1 MDLLHDCVTLPDGT
15 RTHTTR
21 TRREPQRPNLVV
33 MPPPGASPRLLDSAL
48 ATLGERFNVLSWE
61 LRCIAGSPP
70 RNGLP
75 SVACESDMHVGDCI
89 GLLDRYGWPMEGL
102 CCIGYCAS
110 APLAMRLAVAR
121 PRLVTRLA
129 LVSGAYFLPPD
140 VAPQTQYER
149 DMRRLV
155 AQLAAGP
162 DAVPELYRLC
172 MDSQRVRDDAPAF
185 EQALR
190 YPFRSVAVLH
200 GYALT
205 LAALQRIDTR
215 RLASRIAVP
224 TLVYAARTDRV
235 AAAAAAQTIAN
246 LLPAGC
252 LTLAA
257 AGEHHDFPHA
267 NPAVVDA
274 VVDFLTDCNVTDCC
288 GAPS

>member
-1 MDLLHDCVTLPDGT
+1 
-15 RTHTTR
+15 
-21 TRREPQRPNLVV
+21 
-33 MPPPGASPRLLDSAL
+33 MPPPGASPRLLDPAL

-70 RNGLP
+70 RDGIP
-75 SVACESDMHVGDCI
+75 SAAGESDIHVDDCI
-89 GLLDRYGWPMEGL
+89 GLLDSYGWLTEGL

-110 APLAMRLAVAR
+110 APLAMHLAVAR
-121 PRLVTRLA
+121 PRLVARLA

-155 AQLAAGP
+155 TQLAAGP
-162 DAVPELYRLC
+162 DAAPELYRLC

-185 EQALR
+185 EHALR

-205 LAALQRIDTR
+205 LAALQRVDAR
-215 RLASRIAVP
+215 RLASRIAAP
-224 TLVYAARTDRV
+224 TFVYAARTDRI
-235 AAAAAAQTIAN
+235 AAAAAAQAIAD
-246 LLPAGC
+246 LLPTGC
-252 LTLAA
+252 LTLAQ

-267 NPAVVDA
+267 NPAVINA
-274 VVDFLTDCNVTDCC
+274 VADFLTGCNVTVRC